1 MQVPRTSL
9 NSKAVRPLG
18 ETRLARQNEILA
30 RRAVVLLSGGLDS
43 ATILAIAKE
52 AGRDCFCLTFDYGQ
66 RHHKEIDAARSLAT
80 WAGASHE
87 ILSFQLP
94 WKGSALL
101 DEGIRLAKDRALKEM
116 AQEIP
121 ATYVPARNTIFLSFA
136 ASWAE
141 TIQAPFIY
149 FGANAI
155 DYSGYPDCRQ
165 SYLLAFQRLL
175 ALGTKS
181 GVLGKNAEILA
192 PLVNKT
198 KAEIVRWGMRLG
210 VPYELT
216 WSCYAGKELP
226 CQRCDSCLLRAKAFQ
241 EVGIDDPLLKKSHV
255 PSR

>member
-1 MQVPRTSL
+1 MRGQATSQMQRPKTT
-9 NSKAVRPLG
+9 KAV
-18 ETRLARQNEILA
+18 I
-30 RRAVVLLSGGLDS
+30 LLSGGLDS

-66 RHHKEIDAARSLAT
+66 RHQREIEAAKALAG

-87 ILSFQLP
+87 ILSFKLP

-101 DEGIRLAKDRALKEM
+101 DEGIGLPKDRALEEM
-116 AQEIP
+116 SQEIP
-121 ATYVPARNTIFLSFA
+121 ATYVPARNTLFLSFA

-141 TIQAPFIY
+141 TIGASWIY

-165 SYLLAFQRLL
+165 GYLLAFQRLL

-181 GVLGKNAEILA
+181 GVQGQTVEILV
-192 PLVNKT
+192 PLINKT
-198 KAEIVRWGMRLG
+198 KVDIVRWGIRLG

-216 WSCYAGKELP
+216 WSCYEGKTAP

-241 EVGIDDPLLKKSHV
+241 EVGVDDPLLKVHLS
-255 PSR
+255 SR